1 MWIMATTF
9 KIGRDTG
16 QSNTTVLIDLV
27 KEAVPGTVF
36 TYDELSVALSKNTDH
51 CYSKREVQQSVALAN
66 HRLLREHK
74 RVLRNIRNVGYK
86 MARANEHSELADSR
100 TRRGNRQMKW
110 ALETMENARLDEM
123 TEQERVIHVAQ
134 TTINNQ
140 LYEVTRRLSRQQAGI
155 TRILDN
161 LSSRVDQL
169 EEKSS

>member
-1 MWIMATTF
+1 MTAAFTTSR
-9 KIGRDTG
+9 KTG
-16 QSNTTVLIDLV
+16 QSNTAVLIDLV

-36 TYDELSVALSKNTDH
+36 TYDELAAVLSKDINRSYDKH
-51 CYSKREVQQSVALAN
+51 EVQQSVRIAN

-74 RVLRNIRNVGYK
+74 RVLRNIRSVGYK
-86 MARANEHSELADSR
+86 MAKANEHGELAGNR

-110 ALETMENARLDEM
+110 ALETLENARLDEM
-123 TEQERVIHVAQ
+123 TEQERAIHVAQ

-161 LSSRVDQL
+161 LSSRVDRL
-169 EEKSS
+169 EEKKD